1 MDSLDPVDVGEQ
13 MVKLALECLAPLSYH
28 PVIRETIINID
39 VAVFVKLFKEL
50 DFRKKILKKKNSQ
63 KKILQKKFSSSVL
76 KPNLLKK
83 VCKKV

>member
-50 DFRKKILKKKNSQ
+50 DFRKKNPQKKNSQ
-63 KKILQKKFSSSVL
+63 KKFFQKNSHLQF
-76 KPNLLKK
+76 
-83 VCKKV
+83 